1 MPLRDI
7 FVTAVVLISLPLIL
21 SKPYIGIYVWSWLGY
36 MNPHRLSWG
45 FAYTFPFA
53 FIVGLTTLAGL
64 LFSRESK
71 RIPWT
76 RESILLLLF
85 ILWMLVTTFFAF
97 YPELAWPQMEKVAKI
112 QLMIFLTLILI
123 NTREKLHTLVWIIAL
138 SLGFYGIKGGIFTV
152 LHGGVYEVRG
162 PLGTFI
168 GGNNE
173 IALAMIMVIP
183 LMRYLQL
190 NTKKTWIRHGLTAAM
205 ILSALAVIGSQSRGG
220 LVGAGA
226 MGLFLWLKSRN
237 KFLTS
242 LVIAVSVV
250 LILLVMPQKWHDRMS
265 TITTYQQDASAQ
277 GRLNAWA
284 MAFNLAK
291 DRPLVGGGFAT
302 FRYEIFKIYAP
313 DPENLHDAHSIYFE
327 VLGEHGFVGL
337 AFFLL
342 LGFATWRT
350 GSWVIK
356 NAKRDPDK
364 KWAAD
369 LAAMTQVSMVGYAAG
384 GAFLGLAYFDLYYH
398 LICIMVLS
406 KVILLG
412 EQAGQKAPA
421 PQGVGATRAT
431 PGRRGQQAGVGVKE
445 GI

>member
-1 MPLRDI
+1 MPIRDL
-7 FVTAVVLISLPLIL
+7 FVTTVVLISLPYIL
-21 SKPYIGIYVWSWLGY
+21 MKPYIGIYVWSWLGY
-36 MNPHRLSWG
+36 MNPHRLSWD

-53 FIVGLTTLAGL
+53 YIVGLTTLVGL
-64 LFSRESK
+64 LFSREPK

-76 RESILLLLF
+76 RESILLLMF
-85 ILWMLVTTFFAF
+85 ILWMLVTSFFAF
-97 YPELAWPQMEKVAKI
+97 SQELAWLQMEKIAKI
-112 QLMIFLTLILI
+112 QFMIFLTLILI

-173 IALAMIMVIP
+173 IALALNMVIP

-190 NTKKTWIRHGLTAAM
+190 NTKKIWLRHGLSAAM

-220 LVGAGA
+220 LLGIVA

-237 KFLTS
+237 KFLIS

-250 LILLVMPQKWHDRMS
+250 LILIIMPQKWHDRMS
-265 TITTYQQDASAQ
+265 TITTYQEDASAQ
-277 GRLNAWA
+277 GRINAWA

-291 DRPLVGGGFAT
+291 DRPLVGGGFGA

-337 AFFLL
+337 GLFLL

-356 NAKRDPDK
+356 NTKRDPEK

-369 LAAMTQVSMVGYAAG
+369 LTAMTQVSMVGYAAA

-398 LICIMVLS
+398 MICIMVLS
-406 KVILLG
+406 KIILLG
-412 EQAGQKAPA
+412 EQAGQKVSA
-421 PQGVGATRAT
+421 PQGLRTAVAPWYGGGSR
-431 PGRRGQQAGVGVKE
+431 PGLE
-445 GI
+445 

>member
-162 PLGTFI
+162 PC
-168 GGNNE
+168 
-173 IALAMIMVIP
+173 
-183 LMRYLQL
+183 
-190 NTKKTWIRHGLTAAM
+190 KT
-205 ILSALAVIGSQSRGG
+205 
-220 LVGAGA
+220 
-226 MGLFLWLKSRN
+226 
-237 KFLTS
+237 
-242 LVIAVSVV
+242 
-250 LILLVMPQKWHDRMS
+250 
-265 TITTYQQDASAQ
+265 
-277 GRLNAWA
+277 
-284 MAFNLAK
+284 
-291 DRPLVGGGFAT
+291 
-302 FRYEIFKIYAP
+302 
-313 DPENLHDAHSIYFE
+313 
-327 VLGEHGFVGL
+327 
-337 AFFLL
+337 
-342 LGFATWRT
+342 
-350 GSWVIK
+350 
-356 NAKRDPDK
+356 
-364 KWAAD
+364 
-369 LAAMTQVSMVGYAAG
+369 
-384 GAFLGLAYFDLYYH
+384 
-398 LICIMVLS
+398 
-406 KVILLG
+406 
-412 EQAGQKAPA
+412 
-421 PQGVGATRAT
+421 
-431 PGRRGQQAGVGVKE
+431 VKM
-445 GI
+445 